1 MPTAEDLSTWTCWTW
16 R

>member
-1 MPTAEDLSTWTCWTW
+1 MATAEDLSTWTCWTW